1 LAAAVPESVSAQRE
15 WLLSFVPQAEPLTF
29 LDLGCGAGPDLIEL
43 AARRPD
49 PGSRFVGVD
58 CSPHALAAA
67 RAAAGA
73 DRRTEFVLADL
84 DQGLPFADRAFD
96 CACSHNLLECL
107 RGPAALIGELARV
120 VRPGGT
126 VVLAH
131 WDWDTQLFDGS
142 DRALVRR
149 LVQGFA
155 DRRQA
160 WMAAVDPWLGRRL
173 WGLCSTGGAFY
184 GEVVSR
190 TLIET
195 RFAPGTY
202 GQERAH
208 DFRELVEDGVVTA
221 EECERFLAEQ
231 RKLDSEGRY
240 FYALTGFAY
249 VGRRAS

>member
-1 LAAAVPESVSAQRE
+1 MTAVPESVGAHRE

-58 CSPHALAAA
+58 CSPDALAAA

-73 DRRTEFVLADL
+73 DRRAKFVLADL
-84 DQGLPFADRAFD
+84 DQGLPFADGAFE
-96 CACSHNLLECL
+96 CAYSHNLLECL
-107 RGPAALIGELARV
+107 REPAALLAELARV
-120 VRPGGT
+120 VRSGGT

-142 DRALVRR
+142 DRTLVRR

-160 WMAAVDPWLGRRL
+160 WMACVDPWLGRRL
-173 WGLCSTGGAFY
+173 WGLCSAGGVFH

-195 RFAPGTY
+195 RFAPGAY
-202 GQERAH
+202 GHERAH
-208 DFRELVEDGVVTA
+208 DFHELVGDGLVTA

-231 RKLDSEGRY
+231 RELDSEGRY